1 MRTNM
6 RKVIRDLEKYK
17 GRTALAL
24 LAVMI
29 GVMSVGFVLSAYAIL
44 KREMQTNFLTTN
56 PASVVIHVRD
66 LDSDRAALLRSAYPD
81 ADITLRKTVP
91 ARLQRSNG
99 TFGTMYLF
107 AVESFAEQT
116 VDTFEL
122 EEGVFPEN
130 ADQMVLERDSL
141 KILPQLSKGCG
152 EFLTVQIPGQE
163 PHLMELSGRVH
174 APGLSPA
181 SMEKYS
187 YAFLSLDA
195 LSALGDTGWY
205 DEIRIVSYENR
216 LDRVAMRALA
226 EEIEATLT
234 QSGCEV
240 IRTDVPEPGK
250 HPHADQL
257 DSLLF
262 LLQAF
267 SVISVLAAGIV
278 MINLMQFILSSQI
291 RQIAIMKSLGA
302 SAADIV
308 LPYVSY
314 ILMIGA
320 AAVLAAIPAAVMVG
334 RAYAS
339 FAAGILNFDILNDA
353 IPPWVFAVQ
362 AGAGLLIPLLASVPG
377 ILKSLRITVK
387 EGLSDSPPTGRRVR
401 VAGKITGAGKIP
413 GTGKTQGSGKMQG
426 TGRKAAAQRFRI
438 SSLLLMPLKNL
449 SRNLK
454 RTVPA
459 VLALATGGI
468 LFMTSQ
474 NIVSSVNATVDGS
487 MDTFRYQYD
496 LRLAGR
502 EDPEKIEQ
510 TLRRIPEINDI
521 EFYGTSQ
528 MFFSKSDETGSSVYP
543 VRTISTESRLVDFSR
558 IMSGTAAERS
568 ALERTDAVYINT
580 ALHDEEPWLT
590 VGMTVTMNV
599 NGSSGK
605 VYIAGIVSEVPPLPC
620 AYMAPEDYEALYGTP
635 ARQNVFLSTGV
646 LTAEEQSQVAADIE
660 AACASNGITVS
671 ENWNISLLRKAF
683 VEHLNVIINFL
694 AVVSVLAVIV
704 GGLSIAS
711 IVGMNISERR
721 RELGTLRAVG
731 SNPHQ
736 TMGLV
741 SGEVL
746 LTGLAG
752 WLTGLAVSIPVSVW
766 AGNYFGRIFLHSD
779 LTFAFSVSGAMIW
792 LGLSLAVSLLSGL
805 VPAANAARSPLKEML
820 AYE

>member
-99 TFGTMYLF
+99 TFGTIYLF
-107 AVESFAEQT
+107 AAESLEEQT

-122 EEGVFPEN
+122 EEGVFPQN

-152 EFLTVQIPGQE
+152 ESLTVQIPGQE
-163 PHLMELSGRVH
+163 PRVIELSGRVH

-187 YAFLSLDA
+187 YAFLRLDA

-216 LDRVAMRALA
+216 QDRDAMRSLA
-226 EEIEATLT
+226 EEMETTLT
-234 QSGCEV
+234 RSGCQV

-314 ILMIGA
+314 ILMIGTA
-320 AAVLAAIPAAVMVG
+320 AILAAIPAAVMIG

-339 FAAGILNFDILNDA
+339 FAAGVLNFDILNDA
-353 IPPWVFAVQ
+353 IPSWVFAVQ
-362 AGAGLLIPLLASVPG
+362 VGAGLLIPLLASVPG

-401 VAGKITGAGKIP
+401 RAGKKSGAGKIP

-487 MDTFRYQYD
+487 METFRYQYD

-510 TLRRIPEINDI
+510 TLRQIPQVEEI

-528 MFFSKSDETGSSVYP
+528 MFFSKSDETGSSFYP
-543 VRTISTESRLVDFSR
+543 VRTISPESRLVDFSR
-558 IMSGTAAERS
+558 IMRGTAAERT
-568 ALERTDAVYINT
+568 AAERPDAVYINT
-580 ALHDEEPWLT
+580 ALHDEEPWLK

-599 NGSSGK
+599 NGIPGK
-605 VYIAGIVSEVPPLPC
+605 VYIAGIIREVPPLPC
-620 AYMAPEDYEALYGTP
+620 AYMAPKNYEALYGTP
-635 ARQNVFLSTGV
+635 SRQNVFLSTGA

-721 RELGTLRAVG
+721 RELGTLRAIG

-736 TMGLV
+736 TMRLV

-746 LTGLAG
+746 MTGLAG

-779 LTFAFSVSGAMIW
+779 LTFAFSLSGALIW
-792 LGLSLAVSLLSGL
+792 LVLSLAVSLLSGL
-805 VPAANAARSPLKEML
+805 FPAANAARAPLKEML
-820 AYE
+820 SYE

>member
-1 MRTNM
+1 M
-6 RKVIRDLEKYK
+6 RKVIRDLQKYK
-17 GRTALAL
+17 GRTLLAF

-29 GVMSVGFVLSAYAIL
+29 GVMSVGFVLTAYAIL
-44 KREMQTNFLTTN
+44 KREMQSNFMETN
-56 PASVVIHVRD
+56 PASIVIHTND
-66 LDSDRAALLRSAYPD
+66 LNAESAALLRVAYPD
-81 ADITLRKTVP
+81 TDISLRKTVQ
-91 ARLQRSNG
+91 ARVQRSNG
-99 TFGTMYLF
+99 TYGTIYLF
-107 AVESFAEQT
+107 AAESFTEQS

-130 ADQMVLERDSL
+130 ADEMVLERDSL
-141 KILPQLSKGCG
+141 KNLPQLSDGFG
-152 EFLTVQIPGQE
+152 ETLTVQVPGQA
-163 PHLMELSGRVH
+163 PHVMELSGRVH

-205 DEIRIVSYENR
+205 DEIRIAAHTNR
-216 LDRVAMRALA
+216 TDRDAIRILA
-226 EEIEATLT
+226 EKMEATLIR
-234 QSGCEV
+234 SGCQV

-278 MINLMQFILSSQI
+278 MINLMQFILSSQT

-302 SAADIV
+302 SASDIV

-320 AAVLAAIPAAVMVG
+320 AAVLAAIPAAVLLG

-339 FAAGILNFDILNDA
+339 FAAGILNFDILSDS

-362 AGAGLLIPLLASVPG
+362 AAAGLVIPLLAAVPG
-377 ILKSLRITVK
+377 IRKSLRITVK
-387 EGLSDSPPTGRRVR
+387 EGLSDMAPS
-401 VAGKITGAGKIP
+401 
-413 GTGKTQGSGKMQG
+413 
-426 TGRKAAAQRFRI
+426 GRKGLKTGNAPYRLCFQI
-438 SSLLLMPLKNL
+438 STLLRMPLKNL
-449 SRNLK
+449 SRNMK

-474 NIVSSVNATVDGS
+474 NIVSSLDATVGES
-487 MDTFRYQYD
+487 MKTFRYQYD

-502 EDPEKIEQ
+502 EDPEEIES
-510 TLRRIPEINDI
+510 TLRQIPQVRDI
-521 EFYGTSQ
+521 ELYGTSQ
-528 MFFSKSDETGSSVYP
+528 MFFSGSDGTGTSFYP
-543 VRTISTESRLVDFSR
+543 IRTISPESRLVDFSR
-558 IMSGTAAERS
+558 IMSGRAAAR
-568 ALERTDAVYINT
+568 ADAVYINT
-580 ALHDEEPWLT
+580 ALHDNEPWLK
-590 VGMTVTMNV
+590 VGTTVTMCV
-599 NGSSGK
+599 NGVTGE
-605 VYIAGIVSEVPPLPC
+605 VYIAGIVREVPPMPC
-620 AYMAPEDYEALYGTP
+620 AYIAPQNYEAVYGTP
-635 ARQNVFLSTGV
+635 TRQNVFIATGS
-646 LTAEEQSQVAADIE
+646 LTAEEQSETAADIE
-660 AACASNGITVS
+660 KACAANGITVS

-694 AVVSVLAVIV
+694 AVVSVLAVAV

-711 IVGMNISERR
+711 AVGMNISERR
-721 RELGTLRAVG
+721 REIGTLRAIG
-731 SNPHQ
+731 CNPRQ

-746 LTGLAG
+746 VTGLLG
-752 WLTGLAVSIPVSVW
+752 WLTGLAASIPVSIW
-766 AGNYFGRIFLHSD
+766 TGNYFGKIFLHSD
-779 LTFAFSVSGAMIW
+779 LTFAFSLSGALVW
-792 LGLSLAVSLLSGL
+792 LALSMAVSLLSGL
-805 VPAANAARSPLKEML
+805 FPAANAARSPLKEML
-820 AYE
+820 SYE